1 MKQHRGKLPIQVKS
15 ALFAVLLAGSAHA
28 AGLRGGPLIDPPPG
42 WSDADADGKIPKV
55 LIALKGPETS
65 SFIVKRAPAANLD
78 NPASVRHYLNDVV
91 EGLRRAS
98 GHDYKTNGRVET
110 KTFRNGMTAQLVRAQ
125 EGGADRLV
133 VAVFAV
139 KGDAHLAVLT
149 SAAPEAMMPSLIGAL
164 QIDRVEGAVQTSGV
178 ARSLD
183 SQLEIALGGGL
194 RARAP
199 VDAEVAKGFVLVIQG
214 SGSEILFQKLSEV
227 DATKPAEQAAI
238 VGELA
243 AASAGAASSAAAPVR
258 SAPTAAG
265 PVGVYS
271 WAKSPTGDKI
281 SAGYLPWS
289 YWGYQLFGRGPA
301 SDELLVGALAALKA
315 GPMAV
320 PGMLAA
326 TPRIPVKDEGPSNKQ
341 LLIGV
346 AAGAGIGGIFLIV
359 WSLKRKNATLPG

>member
-194 RARAP
+194 RARAGRRGGGEGLRARDP
-199 VDAEVAKGFVLVIQG
+199 GLGIGDFIPEAVRGGRDQARRAGRDRGRAGGGVGGGRVECGGAGEISPDGGGARGRVLVGQVPHRRQDFG
-214 SGSEILFQKLSEV
+214 GL
-227 DATKPAEQAAI
+227 PA
-238 VGELA
+238 V
-243 AASAGAASSAAAPVR
+243 
-258 SAPTAAG
+258 
-265 PVGVYS
+265 
-271 WAKSPTGDKI
+271 
-281 SAGYLPWS
+281 
-289 YWGYQLFGRGPA
+289 
-301 SDELLVGALAALKA
+301 ELLGLSAVRERPRVGRTARRRVGRA
-315 GPMAV
+315 
-320 PGMLAA
+320 
-326 TPRIPVKDEGPSNKQ
+326 
-341 LLIGV
+341 
-346 AAGAGIGGIFLIV
+346 
-359 WSLKRKNATLPG
+359 